1 MTEINEIAPS
11 SLAHLIGMPGVT
23 AQVEVGIEA
32 AFADN
37 KKFDDALLTGP
48 PGCGKTQTAKIIAAE
63 MATNFHEVLGQSVES
78 AADLN
83 ALLLTAQDRDVVFVD
98 ESHELRKEIQTA
110 LYLAIDQRKICIN
123 GGRAGSA
130 IQCIPIANFTLLLA
144 TTDEFKLLQPLR
156 DRMKL
161 TLRFGF
167 YGDDDLATLTR
178 QRSRGL
184 GWVVD
189 DDDVFAEIA
198 KRSRGTPRLALRL
211 LQASRRVCRAEGE
224 THITRENLERACLLE
239 SIDGLG
245 LGVTEQQYLA
255 VLTEGATRLN
265 VVASRLGLPS
275 RTVSQVTEPI
285 LIRLGLIDKD
295 DQGRRVLTRKG
306 WEHLHQQ
313 QPGRYES

>member
-1 MTEINEIAPS
+1 MSEINEIAPS
-11 SLAHLIGMPGVT
+11 SLAHLIGMPGIT
-23 AQVEVGIEA
+23 QQVAVGCEA

-48 PGCGKTQTAKIIAAE
+48 PGCGKTQTAKVIAAE
-63 MATNFHEVLGQSVES
+63 MATNCHEVLGQAVES
-78 AADLN
+78 SADLN

-98 ESHELRKEIQTA
+98 EAHELRKEIQTA

-167 YGDDDLATLTR
+167 YDVEALVTLTR
-178 QRSRGL
+178 QRCRGL
-184 GWVVD
+184 GWVVS
-189 DDDVFAEIA
+189 DDVYPLIA
-198 KRSRGTPRLALRL
+198 VRSRGTPRIALRL
-211 LQASRRVCRAEGE
+211 LQAARRVCRAEGD
-224 THITRENLERACLLE
+224 THITRAHLDRACLLE
-239 SIDGLG
+239 GIDTLG
-245 LGVTEQQYLA
+245 LGENEQKYLRI
-255 VLTEGATRLN
+255 LNEGATRLN

-275 RTVSQVTEPI
+275 RTLSEVTEP
-285 LIRLGLIDKD
+285 LLMRLELVGKD
-295 DQGRRVLTRKG
+295 EQGRRHLTAAG
-306 WEHLHQQ
+306 YEHLECV
-313 QPGRYES
+313 R